1 MLEEI
6 EPSPDWKGAERVALA
21 MEAKA
26 GSRNEVSSDPGKR
39 VKIASLQFLP
49 ASFLSKTCRVFA
61 QRNDAP
67 SMALLVCDLG

>member
-1 MLEEI
+1 M
-6 EPSPDWKGAERVALA
+6 EPKG
-21 MEAKA
+21 